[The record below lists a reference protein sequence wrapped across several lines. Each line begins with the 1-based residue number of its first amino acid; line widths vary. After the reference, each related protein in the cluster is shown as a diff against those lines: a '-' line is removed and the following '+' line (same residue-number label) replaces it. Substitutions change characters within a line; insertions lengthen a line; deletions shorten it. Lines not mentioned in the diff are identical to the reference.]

1 LIDGSQADQGPLWL
15 FMREDYKNNRKK
27 KKKEYFQ
34 SAPGEI

>member
-27 KKKEYFQ
+27 KKEYFQ